1 MIKVDSVKQRNKDKR
16 ETTRAIS
23 VDKSCRFDTQDIL
36 QNESIELD
44 WTFKC
49 SLIQDIIMVW

>member
-1 MIKVDSVKQRNKDKR
+1 MIKVVRVKQRNKDKR
-16 ETTRAIS
+16 ETTRTIS

-49 SLIQDIIMVW
+49 SLIQDIIMV

>member
-1 MIKVDSVKQRNKDKR
+1 MIKVVRVKQRNKDKR

-23 VDKSCRFDTQDIL
+23 VDKNFRFDTQDIL

-49 SLIQDIIMVW
+49 SLIQDIIMV